1 MTDGSADDSDASISA
16 AIAHLET
23 EQSRLSDERTAFER
37 FSARVETIAPGRV
50 DPTEGMIQY
59 EQQTSGQ
66 TLLAVR
72 EAYTETVMD
81 VSHYDEE
88 YDDTYQES
96 ITAEFGPE
104 LAVALTQSSR
114 FTPATKSTLL
124 GEIDEAI
131 SQREAFQEAVERE
144 LNSLRSA
151 ATEVR
156 SISNTVARL
165 SETEFPAATFGALDA
180 YLHQTDVLTA
190 ACDDIAERRQDDLA
204 AIERSWGSPVTSL
217 DLQTYFY
224 QSLPVTYPVLARLGE
239 LGARIVALREE
250 IEQAIIYQVEP

>member
-1 MTDGSADDSDASISA
+1 MTDGSSDDSDASISA

-37 FSARVETIAPGRV
+37 CSARVETIAPDRLA
-50 DPTEGMIQY
+50 PTEEMIGY
-59 EQQTSGQ
+59 EQRTSGQ

-81 VSHYDEE
+81 VSHYEEE

-104 LAVALTQSSR
+104 LAVALTQSGQ

-124 GEIDEAI
+124 AEIDDAI
-131 SQREAFQEAVERE
+131 SQREAFQQIVERE
-144 LNSLRSA
+144 LSSLGSA

-165 SETEFPAATFGALDA
+165 SETEFATATFGALDA
-180 YLHQTDVLTA
+180 YLHQTHALTA
-190 ACDDIAERRQDDLA
+190 ACDDIAERRQHDLLD
-204 AIERSWGSPVTSL
+204 IERSWGSTATSL

-239 LGARIVALREE
+239 IGARITALREE
-250 IEQAIIYQVEP
+250 IEQAIIYRVES